1 MDTAGLP
8 VRPFSCRASFSLL
21 LRAATLSGTLLFLS
35 GKGGASMPPYL
46 FAEPRPAALCDQDVE
61 IFRCTAIMTSGPYN
75 YDEHTCSH
83 VTVAILA
90 QGIHRAQALR
100 LPFLGLHN
108 YTSAEQHY
116 FCFRRVAFFA
126 GAAVL
131 ILVLV
136 VFFLLGGTLLL
147 LWYLLRNWSTALETS
162 QRSLHN
168 EPIFRLLLKVAV
180 KGVSQCEFRI
190 FSRTFWVHLSL
201 GPKSK

>member
-21 LRAATLSGTLLFLS
+21 LRAATLSGTLSFLRAAA
-35 GKGGASMPPYL
+35 GGASMPPFL
-46 FAEPRPAALCDQDVE
+46 FAEPRAAALCDQDVE
-61 IFRCTAIMTSGPYN
+61 ICRCTAIMTSGPYYN
-75 YDEHTCSH
+75 YAEHTSDH

-100 LPFLGLHN
+100 LPFLGPLHN

-131 ILVLV
+131 R
-136 VFFLLGGTLLL
+136 
-147 LWYLLRNWSTALETS
+147 YN
-162 QRSLHN
+162 
-168 EPIFRLLLKVAV
+168 
-180 KGVSQCEFRI
+180 
-190 FSRTFWVHLSL
+190 
-201 GPKSK
+201 